1 MYLIKSLFIMNAS
14 NTKSITEKLQE
25 IVKNSPNTIK
35 ACVAQEALEHSYDDI
50 KNFFSDLQQH
60 GCISGMIGSLI
71 YYVDTNKF
79 YEKHYSEIEE
89 IRTELEDSFGQPL
102 EIKGDLKNYYSWIS
116 FEEIS
121 FQLANELG
129 FEI

>member
-1 MYLIKSLFIMNAS
+1 MNAS
-14 NTKSITEKLQE
+14 NTNSITEKLQE
-25 IVKNSPNTIK
+25 IVKNNPNTIK

-71 YYVDTNKF
+71 YYVDTHKF
-79 YEKHYSEIEE
+79 YEKYYSEIEE
-89 IRTELEDSFGQPL
+89 IRTELEDSFGKPL
-102 EIKGDLKNYYSWIS
+102 EIKGDLKNHYSWLS
-116 FEEIS
+116 FEEVS

-129 FEI
+129 IEI

>member
-14 NTKSITEKLQE
+14 NTNSITEKLQE
-25 IVKNSPNTIK
+25 IIKNNPNTIK

-71 YYVDTNKF
+71 YYKDTEEF
-79 YEKHYSEIEE
+79 FHKHYEE
-89 IRTELEDSFGQPL
+89 I
-102 EIKGDLKNYYSWIS
+102 IDLKTEFEESTGESLKIPHQVANYLAWFS
-116 FEEIS
+116 FEKVS
-121 FQLANELG
+121 YQLANELG
-129 FEI
+129 L